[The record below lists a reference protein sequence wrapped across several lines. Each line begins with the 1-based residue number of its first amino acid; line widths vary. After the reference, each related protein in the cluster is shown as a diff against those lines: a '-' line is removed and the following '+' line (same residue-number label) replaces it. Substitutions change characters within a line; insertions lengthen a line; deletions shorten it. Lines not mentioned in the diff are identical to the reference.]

1 MRDSPLRVPR
11 PAAKPA
17 AGWRGFVLA
26 AAFLAAAQP
35 AGAQS
40 TAAGETRSGVRES
53 DAVAVTRFVETFVA
67 RTVAVLTDE
76 SLAPEQR
83 DGAFRALLLAGFDTD
98 GGARFALGRG
108 WRIATPEQRD
118 EFVAL
123 FREELLG
130 KAKELFEGYEP
141 GEVLE
146 VRRVRPAGSGKFI
159 AITKLSNPEARIDD
173 VDFLLRR
180 SGGDLQIVDV
190 WLEGFSLRDAYR
202 TRFVGPLFHGGV
214 EQVLRQL
221 RPAEAF

>member
-17 AGWRGFVLA
+17 AVWRRFVLA

-40 TAAGETRSGVRES
+40 GAASETRSGLTES

-146 VRRVRPAGSGKFI
+146 VRRVRPAGSG
-159 AITKLSNPEARIDD
+159 N
-173 VDFLLRR
+173 
-180 SGGDLQIVDV
+180 
-190 WLEGFSLRDAYR
+190 
-202 TRFVGPLFHGGV
+202 
-214 EQVLRQL
+214 LRQRAL
-221 RPAEAF
+221 QVVAAWPGHLEDKVADFAKRIGQNRF